1 MVGTVRFFM
10 IPPRDMIHGKS
21 YSVELRQ
28 KEYCLCFVEVCD
40 AQILLNK
47 ENRYFDFV
55 VVLIDGKKIMCFK
68 LNMMG
73 IFIQLFFTKGL
84 QIRT

>member
-28 KEYCLCFVEVCD
+28 KEYCLCFVEICD
-40 AQILLNK
+40 AQILKK
-47 ENRYFDFV
+47 EKRYFDFV
-55 VVLIDGKKIMCFK
+55 VVFHRRQKRMCV
-68 LNMMG
+68 LN
-73 IFIQLFFTKGL
+73 
-84 QIRT
+84 

>member
-28 KEYCLCFVEVCD
+28 KEYCLCFAEVCD

-47 ENRYFDFV
+47 ENRYFDFAV
-55 VVLIDGKKIMCFK
+55 VFHRRQKRMCVL
-68 LNMMG
+68 N
-73 IFIQLFFTKGL
+73 
-84 QIRT
+84 